1 MLKSLKLFQKKLT
14 SLTKSVSGGRNVLG
28 RITAF
33 HRGGRGRRKYRF
45 VDFWRKV
52 KSVGVILKVVHDPNR
67 TAKLGLVFYYN
78 GLLSYILLT
87 QGLKIGSLINSNL
100 DKFSIDGTDSI
111 TFNIGSV
118 FSVKDLPL
126 GTLVHS
132 VELYPNMGAQLVR
145 SAGTTA
151 LLYRKSNDFAYIKLK
166 SGWNVVISK
175 LASAVVGVVSNKKH
189 ITIPYKKAGVIRNL
203 GFRPVVRGVAMNPID
218 HPHGGGQGRTSGGPQ
233 PLSPWGKLTKWR
245 PTVSGALRR
254 RKALYRFR

>member
-1 MLKSLKLFQKKLT
+1 MKSLKLFQKKLT

-100 DKFSIDGTDSI
+100 DKFAVVGTDS
-111 TFNIGSV
+111 TTLSMGSV
-118 FSVKDLPL
+118 FSFTDLPL

-145 SAGTTA
+145 SAGATA

-166 SGWNVVISK
+166 SG
-175 LASAVVGVVSNKKH
+175 
-189 ITIPYKKAGVIRNL
+189 
-203 GFRPVVRGVAMNPID
+203 
-218 HPHGGGQGRTSGGPQ
+218 
-233 PLSPWGKLTKWR
+233 
-245 PTVSGALRR
+245 
-254 RKALYRFR
+254 